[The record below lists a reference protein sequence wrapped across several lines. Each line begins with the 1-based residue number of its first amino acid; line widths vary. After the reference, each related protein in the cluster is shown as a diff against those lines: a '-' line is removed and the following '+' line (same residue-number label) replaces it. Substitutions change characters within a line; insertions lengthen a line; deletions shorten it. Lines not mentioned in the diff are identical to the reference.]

1 MSLCSTCFNAED
13 LPTCV
18 EEVTFGTIDTA
29 DETVTVYVKN
39 LATDRIDTY
48 VGDVSEGVVTVTDI
62 KVPSSLVFE
71 LWCTLDGDSINERL
85 PITNG
90 SREYLCIDFKAVKVN
105 PNIGYSSHDLMIT
118 E

>member
-18 EEVTFGTIDTA
+18 EEVTFGTIDTT

-39 LATDRIDTY
+39 LATDRIDAY
-48 VGDVSEGVVTVTDI
+48 VGNVSAGIVTVDDI
-62 KVPSSLVFE
+62 KVPSSLMFE
-71 LWCTLDGDSINERL
+71 LWCTLVEDSINERL
-85 PITNG
+85 AITNG

-105 PNIGYSSHDLMIT
+105 SGIAYPSHDLMVL